1 MQHDAQVTLVGNATR
16 DPELRFT
23 PAGDAVANLSIA
35 INNQKQN
42 AQKEWIDG
50 PPTFIEVT
58 CWRGL
63 AEHVAET
70 VSKGH
75 RLILIGRLETE
86 SWEDKQGNERST
98 LRLQAVDVGP
108 SLLWS
113 TATVTKAEST
123 GPRQPTRTPARSG
136 SSSRG
141 GGFTKPGG
149 GFTKPGGGTQVPYDE
164 EPFVMDSFEG
174 EDYFDLGTRRYV
186 P

>member
-1 MQHDAQVTLVGNATR
+1 MQHDAQVTIVGNATR

-86 SWEDKQGNERST
+86 SWEDKQGNERTT

-123 GPRQPTRTPARSG
+123 GPRQPARSG
-136 SSSRG
+136 GTNSRSGRG
-141 GGFTKPGG
+141 GGFSKPGG
-149 GFTKPGGGTQVPYDE
+149 GPRVPYDDSE
-164 EPFVMDSFEG
+164 EPF
-174 EDYFDLGTRRYV
+174 
-186 P
+186 